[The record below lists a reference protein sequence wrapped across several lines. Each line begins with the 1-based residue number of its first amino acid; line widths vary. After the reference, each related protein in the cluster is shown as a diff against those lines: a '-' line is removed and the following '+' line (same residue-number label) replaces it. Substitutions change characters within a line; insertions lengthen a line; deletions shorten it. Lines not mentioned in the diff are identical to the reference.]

1 MQRMTLLAFTGLLAA
16 ALGLSGCES
25 MQSMPLLGKSD
36 AGWTTLLDGA
46 QGLENWN
53 RVGSA
58 NWAVVDG
65 VVTADRSD
73 KGAGFLVSKNSY
85 KDFVVRAEFWVTDN
99 ANSGIFMRCKDA
111 KNVGDETCYEAN
123 IFDQRP
129 DPTYRTGAIVG
140 VAKPS
145 VAIDTGNRWNDYD
158 IVARGRHLVVKLNG
172 QTTVDVEDDKLVV
185 GPIGLQYAA
194 GQVKFRHVRIRG
206 Y

>member
-1 MQRMTLLAFTGLLAA
+1 MLRGVVAATIVFVSAACSPGSGPAGGTGRSAA
-16 ALGLSGCES
+16 APER
-25 MQSMPLLGKSD
+25 PWTVLLDGRSLD
-36 AGWTTLLDGA
+36 GWTTTGD
-46 QGLENWN
+46 
-53 RVGSA
+53 A
-58 NWAVVDG
+58 NWQLADG
-65 VVTADRSD
+65 VVAADS
-73 KGAGFLVSKNSY
+73 GTGFLVTREPYENFELKLEF
-85 KDFVVRAEFWVTDN
+85 FVSPD
-99 ANSGIFMRCKDA
+99 ANSGVFLRCANPA
-111 KNVGDETCYEAN
+111 KPGAATCYEVN

-145 VAIDTGNRWNDYD
+145 VAIDAGNRWNDYE

-194 GQVKFRHVRIRG
+194 GQVKFRNVRIRE

>member
-1 MQRMTLLAFTGLLAA
+1 MLRGVVAA
-16 ALGLSGCES
+16 AIGFASAACSPGSG
-25 MQSMPLLGKSD
+25 P
-36 AGWTTLLDGA
+36 AGGGGAAAPERPWTVLFDGSTLDGWA
-46 QGLENWN
+46 RTGD
-53 RVGSA
+53 A
-58 NWAVVDG
+58 NWQLADG
-65 VVTADRSD
+65 VVAADS
-73 KGAGFLVSKNSY
+73 GTGFLVTKVPY
-85 KDFVVRAEFWVTDN
+85 ADFELELEFFVSPD
-99 ANSGIFMRCKDA
+99 ANSGVFLRCANPA
-111 KNVGDETCYEAN
+111 KPGAATCYEVN

-158 IVARGRHLVVKLNG
+158 IIARGRHLVVKLNG